1 MAVQDQCATCL
12 YTYVRRAA
20 RLYPRFVDI
29 IVRKALPAGEYR
41 SMRLHVLSA
50 FLAERVHEG
59 LRLVKK
65 FRAESD
71 ERKPY
76 SVNGAPIG
84 ANILQG
90 DNKNA
95 KPVITK
101 RRNGTTENK
110 NPNGP
115 RGVLKRKILEE
126 SLLRPLF
133 RRTVGEKWLIL
144 WNYLTPRDL
153 S

>member
-1 MAVQDQCATCL
+1 M
-12 YTYVRRAA
+12 
-20 RLYPRFVDI
+20 
-29 IVRKALPAGEYR
+29 
-41 SMRLHVLSA
+41 
-50 FLAERVHEG
+50 HEG
-59 LRLVKK
+59 SRLVKK

-76 SVNGAPIG
+76 SVNRAPIG

-90 DNKNA
+90 DNKNT

-133 RRTVGEKWLIL
+133 PSNGRGEMANFMELPDPAGFIVKMKMV
-144 WNYLTPRDL
+144 
-153 S
+153 